1 MAPQFVKKM
10 HRHPGYVVLFNCF
23 FLPFKS
29 AGAKTP
35 TGVMKIAIYGRV
47 KRDDSNVILETLG

>member
-1 MAPQFVKKM
+1 M
-10 HRHPGYVVLFNCF
+10 LFYLIVF

-29 AGAKTP
+29 AAAKTS

-47 KRDDSNVILETLG
+47 KRDDSNVILETLR